1 MNLKKEYKDNI
12 REKRKNFKNFEEK
25 YINFLSNIKK
35 QIHDFLDETKKEW
48 SREKFIDF
56 EISLKEVNEE
66 IERLKKLAGFIEKK
80 KTLKK
85 LPSNSKIVNKFKK
98 YKKEKNNRYL

>member
-35 QIHDFLDETKKEW
+35 
-48 SREKFIDF
+48 
-56 EISLKEVNEE
+56 
-66 IERLKKLAGFIEKK
+66 
-80 KTLKK
+80 
-85 LPSNSKIVNKFKK
+85 
-98 YKKEKNNRYL
+98 

>member
-35 QIHDFLDETKKEW
+35 QIHDFLD
-48 SREKFIDF
+48 
-56 EISLKEVNEE
+56 
-66 IERLKKLAGFIEKK
+66 
-80 KTLKK
+80 
-85 LPSNSKIVNKFKK
+85 
-98 YKKEKNNRYL
+98 